1 MQLGAYIRR
10 TPHLKLIL
18 NTSKLTIE
26 MEIEVKW
33 YIYITVT
40 ANCNTETQIEMRD
53 RTVEHFPDVALGH
66 PPELVAVPRGA
77 DHFPQVNVHPVVA
90 RDQVTVVGLA
100 VFELDQHGVVLGRPQ
115 EG

>member
-1 MQLGAYIRR
+1 MRR
-10 TPHLKLIL
+10 TVIPNLKLIL
-18 NTSKLTIE
+18 NTSELTIE

-33 YIYITVT
+33 YIFLSDQQLR
-40 ANCNTETQIEMRD
+40 QIEMRD

-90 RDQVTVVGLA
+90 RDQMAVVGFA
-100 VFELDQHGVVLGRPQ
+100 VFELHQHWVVLGRPQ
-115 EG
+115 ERERQHLVC